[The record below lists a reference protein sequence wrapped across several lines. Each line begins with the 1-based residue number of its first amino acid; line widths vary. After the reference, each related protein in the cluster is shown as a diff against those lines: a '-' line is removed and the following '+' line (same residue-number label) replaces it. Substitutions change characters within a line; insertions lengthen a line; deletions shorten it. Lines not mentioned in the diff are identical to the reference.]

1 MGGSCDINGTNQP
14 KAFKRTW
21 RNSDAAQKGHSW
33 KVKCSFVD
41 KQNRIKNALI
51 LSYEEETTENTNNTE
66 LGSYYF
72 FLKLAQWITEAVKF
86 NMCVKGIDNMC

>member
-1 MGGSCDINGTNQP
+1 
-14 KAFKRTW
+14 
-21 RNSDAAQKGHSW
+21 
-33 KVKCSFVD
+33 
-41 KQNRIKNALI
+41 